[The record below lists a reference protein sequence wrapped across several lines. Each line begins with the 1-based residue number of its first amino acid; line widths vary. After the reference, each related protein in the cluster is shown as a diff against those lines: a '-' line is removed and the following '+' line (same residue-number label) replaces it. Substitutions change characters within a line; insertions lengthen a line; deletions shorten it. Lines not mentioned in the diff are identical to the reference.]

1 LKTVQQT
8 ITDGINDLNV
18 NKKDEKNTNGTKS
31 SQSTPSKKPVST
43 AASKQTA
50 SKQISIR
57 GIPLVKFIN
66 RCFWE

>member
-8 ITDGINDLNV
+8 ITGGVNDLTIN
-18 NKKDEKNTNGTKS
+18 NKNEKNTNGTKS

-43 AASKQTA
+43 ATSKQAA

-66 RCFWE
+66 RFFWE